1 MALWEGSTEFTA
13 SKPKDV
19 FRQISFRSSNSAVW
33 WTQAWLTPSFQ
44 FSSRFVAAPLWSRQR
59 DWWHASSVFC
69 GTDTVSV
76 ICAGA
81 PSRAESIL
89 TCVLS
94 YRVLMLSGEEVEETE
109 LPGFVDNQQTFYCGN
124 VAHNQLIQVCT
135 HAPAILAYIIYM
147 CHQFLC
153 MGFWVFGHFGLTQE
167 YFQIFKMNVV

>member
-33 WTQAWLTPSFQ
+33 WTQAWLTPSFH

-135 HAPAILAYIIYM
+135 HFSHSCIYHLHVSPVSLHGFLGIWAFWFDSRILSD
-147 CHQFLC
+147 F
-153 MGFWVFGHFGLTQE
+153 
-167 YFQIFKMNVV
+167 